1 METDQTWY
9 AKKAGNDS
17 QGLVIDEKTGR
28 NVAVSYDM
36 VNTAMLAA
44 APDMLAALSAMRG
57 ELDQLSGQWTE
68 RMDTLAQM
76 ADAAIDKAR
85 GAE

>member
-28 NVAVSYDM
+28 NVAVSYD
-36 VNTAMLAA
+36 VADLLAT
-44 APDMLAALSAMRG
+44 
-57 ELDQLSGQWTE
+57 Q
-68 RMDTLAQM
+68 
-76 ADAAIDKAR
+76 
-85 GAE
+85 